1 MFNFIDIMR
10 AAQGGQAIENMARQF
25 GLTPEQTR
33 YAVAALLPAF
43 AMGLHQAA
51 SRPNQLEQLFE
62 SMRSGRFDAFFDNSR
77 SAFSKS
83 AFSSGEDVM
92 SQMFGSTE
100 LARQIAEQS
109 AAFSGI
115 TAETANRMMPF
126 VASTLMGG
134 MAKSAH
140 QQDFGSMFAQMMN
153 PAQMITPFQPPEP
166 APPANPWEQMFGAMT
181 TMPGAAPEVPAKSD
195 NPFEEMLAAM
205 LRASS
210 PSEPE
215 PPPKSDAELA
225 TEEAFANYQKML
237 EMGRALQDQHL
248 NALKTIFDSFWMK
261 RS

>member
-25 GLTPEQTR
+25 GLTPDQTR
-33 YAVAALLPAF
+33 HAVAALLPAF

-62 SMRSGRFDAFFDNSR
+62 AMRSGRFDAFFDNSR

-115 TAETANRMMPF
+115 TAETANRMMPL

-140 QQDFGSMFAQMMN
+140 EKDFATVFGQMMN
-153 PAQMITPFQPPEP
+153 PLQPPEP
-166 APPANPWEQMFGAMT
+166 PPPANPWEQMFGAM
-181 TMPGAAPEVPAKSD
+181 MAGIPGAAQAPEAPPKSE

-205 LRASS
+205 LRAST
-210 PSEPE
+210 PGEPE
-215 PPPKSDAELA
+215 PPPKSEAERA
-225 TEEAFANYQKML
+225 TEEVFANYQKML
-237 EMGRALQDQHL
+237 QVGRALQDQHL
-248 NALKTIFDSFWMK
+248 NALKMIFDNFWTT